1 MKSLISHL
9 LGNTRTAIL
18 AALLLRPEGRL
29 HVRELARQAGVSP
42 GTLHRELTALTALG
56 MLRRE
61 AVGRQVFFAAN
72 RDCPV
77 FEELAGLLRKT
88 AGLVDVVRSALQPH
102 AARIYAAFIYGS
114 LAAGA
119 ESSQSDVDVMI
130 LGDLPFGEA
139 VKALVP
145 VQGALRREVNPT
157 VMKPEDFRR
166 KRAGKDGF
174 VSTVWKAPKLWLIG
188 SENEL
193 G

>member
-1 MKSLISHL
+1 MKTLVGHL
-9 LGNTRTAIL
+9 LGDTRTAIL

-29 HVRELARQAGVSP
+29 HVRELARLTGVSP
-42 GTLHRELTALTALG
+42 GTLHRQLTALAALG
-56 MLRRE
+56 VLCRE
-61 AVGRQVFFAAN
+61 AVGRQVFFATN

-102 AARIYAAFIYGS
+102 AARTDAAYIYGS
-114 LAAGA
+114 LAAGT

-139 VKALVP
+139 VKALAP
-145 VQGALRREVNPT
+145 AQGALRREVNPT
-157 VMKPEDFRR
+157 VMKAEDFRR
-166 KRAGKDGF
+166 KRMEKDGF
-174 VSTVWKAPKLWLIG
+174 VSTVWKAPKLWVIG